1 MEKKLKI
8 LVIRFSSIGDIV
20 LTFHALRCLRE
31 KHPTAE
37 VHFLTKSTYKD
48 LLLASTFHDK
58 ALFFEGDLK
67 QTKRAI
73 RKENYT
79 HIIDLHNNL
88 RTRLLTIGIRGVHL
102 SRFNKLNWEK
112 WLLTRIKKNRL
123 PNKHL
128 VERYIDAF
136 SELGVLNDSKNALFF
151 VPNIFEIDLN
161 GYDLR
166 KNAFLAI
173 AMGAQYRTKK
183 FPVAS
188 LIKVIESCDLPIVL
202 LGGHAEQEDGEKI
215 QAAFPQKKIYNLCGE
230 LSLLAS
236 ASILAQAKT
245 VLTNDTGLMHIAAMF
260 NVPIVSVWGNTI
272 PAFGMYPYRP
282 EKEGTVKIH
291 EVVGLNCRPCSK
303 IGYQEC
309 PKGHFNCMEKQD
321 LSAIATDIK
330 A

>member
-20 LTFHALRCLRE
+20 LTFHALRCLKE
-31 KHPTAE
+31 KHPNAE
-37 VHFLTKSTYKD
+37 VHFLTKSTYKE

-58 ALFFEGDLK
+58 TLFFEGDLK
-67 QTKRAI
+67 QTKGEI
-73 RKENYT
+73 RKENYS

-88 RTRLLTIGIRGVHL
+88 RTRLLTVGISGVQL
-102 SRFNKLNWEK
+102 KRLVKLNWKK
-112 WLLTRIKKNRL
+112 WLLTRLKKNKL
-123 PNKHL
+123 PNKH
-128 VERYIDAF
+128 VVDRYIDAF
-136 SELGVLNDSKNALFF
+136 TDLDVKSDHKNTAFF
-151 VPNIFEIDLN
+151 VPNTFEIELN
-161 GYDLR
+161 RYDLR
-166 KNAFLAI
+166 KKSFLAI

-188 LIKVIESCDLPIVL
+188 LIEVIESYDLPIVL
-202 LGGHAEQEDGEKI
+202 LGGHTEQVDGKKI
-215 QAAFPQKKIYNLCGE
+215 QAAFPQKKMYNLCGE

-236 ASILAQAKT
+236 ASILSQAKM

-260 NVPIVSVWGNTI
+260 DVPIVSIWGNTV
-272 PAFGMYPYRP
+272 PAFGMSPYRP
-282 EKEGTVKIH
+282 GNEKSVKIH

-309 PKGHFNCMEKQD
+309 PKGHFKCMEKQD

>member
-58 ALFFEGDLK
+58 SLFFEGDLK

-136 SELGVLNDSKNALFF
+136 SELGVLNDSKNTLFF
-151 VPNIFEIDLN
+151 VPNEFKIDLN
-161 GYDLR
+161 HYELGE
-166 KNAFLAI
+166 NAFLAI

-236 ASILAQAKT
+236 ASILSQAKT

-260 NVPIVSVWGNTI
+260 DVPIVSIWGNTV
-272 PAFGMYPYRP
+272 PVFGMSPYRP
-282 EKEGTVKIH
+282 GKEATVKIH

-330 A
+330 V

>member
-31 KHPTAE
+31 KYPNAE
-37 VHFLTKSTYKD
+37 IHFLTKSRYSE
-48 LLLASTFHDK
+48 LLQASTFHDK
-58 ALFFEGDLK
+58 ALFFEGDLM
-67 QTKRAI
+67 QTRSII

-79 HIIDLHNNL
+79 HIVDLHNNL
-88 RTRLLTIGIRGVHL
+88 RTRLLTVGIRGVHL

-112 WLLTRIKKNRL
+112 WLFTRIKKNRL
-123 PNKHL
+123 PNKH
-128 VERYIDAF
+128 VVDRYIEAF
-136 SELGVLNDSKNALFF
+136 SQLGVLNDSNNTLFF
-151 VPNIFEIDLN
+151 VPNEFKIELN
-161 GYDLR
+161 LYDL
-166 KNAFLAI
+166 KENAFLAI
-173 AMGAQYRTKK
+173 GLGAQYKTKK
-183 FPVAS
+183 FPVSS
-188 LIKVIESCDLPIVL
+188 LIKVLESYDLPIVL
-202 LGGHAEQEDGEKI
+202 LGGDAEQEDGIKI

-236 ASILAQAKT
+236 ASILSQAKT

-260 NVPIVSVWGNTI
+260 DVPIVSIWGNTV
-272 PAFGMYPYRP
+272 PAFGMCSYRP
-282 EKEGTVKIH
+282 GNEKSVKIH

-303 IGYQEC
+303 IGYQKC

>member
-1 MEKKLKI
+1 MGKELKV

-31 KHPTAE
+31 KHPNAE
-37 VHFLTKSTYKD
+37 IHFLTKSRYSE
-48 LLLASTFHDK
+48 LLQASTFHDK
-58 ALFFEGDLK
+58 ALFFEGDLM
-67 QTKRAI
+67 QTRSII

-79 HIIDLHNNL
+79 HIVDLHNNL

-112 WLLTRIKKNRL
+112 WLFTRLKKNKL

-136 SELGVLNDSKNALFF
+136 SELGVLNDSKNTLFF
-151 VPNIFEIDLN
+151 VPNEFKIDVNYYELA
-161 GYDLR
+161 G
-166 KNAFLAI
+166 NAFLAI
-173 AMGAQYRTKK
+173 AMGAQYSTKK

-188 LIKVIESCDLPIVL
+188 LIKVLESYDFPIML
-202 LGGHAEQEDGEKI
+202 LGGEAENEHGEKI

-236 ASILAQAKT
+236 ASILSQAKT

-260 NVPIVSVWGNTI
+260 DVPIVSIWGNTV
-272 PAFGMYPYRP
+272 PA
-282 EKEGTVKIH
+282 
-291 EVVGLNCRPCSK
+291 
-303 IGYQEC
+303 
-309 PKGHFNCMEKQD
+309 
-321 LSAIATDIK
+321 
-330 A
+330 

>member
-20 LTFHALRCLRE
+20 LTFHALRCLKE
-31 KHPTAE
+31 KHPNAE
-37 VHFLTKSTYKD
+37 VHFLTKSTYKE

-58 ALFFEGDLK
+58 TLFFEGDLK
-67 QTKRAI
+67 QTKGEI
-73 RKENYT
+73 RKENYS

-88 RTRLLTIGIRGVHL
+88 RTRLLTVGISGVQL
-102 SRFNKLNWEK
+102 KRLVKLNWKK
-112 WLLTRIKKNRL
+112 WLLTRLKKNKL
-123 PNKHL
+123 PNKH
-128 VERYIDAF
+128 VVDRYIDAF
-136 SELGVLNDSKNALFF
+136 TDLDVKSDHKNTAFF
-151 VPNIFEIDLN
+151 VPNTFEIELN
-161 GYDLR
+161 RYDLR
-166 KNAFLAI
+166 KKSFLAI

-188 LIKVIESCDLPIVL
+188 LIEVIESYDLPIVL
-202 LGGHAEQEDGEKI
+202 LGGHTEQEDSKKI
-215 QAAFPQKKIYNLCGE
+215 QAAFPQKKMYNLCGE

-236 ASILAQAKT
+236 ASILSQAKT

-260 NVPIVSVWGNTI
+260 DVPIVSIWGNTV
-272 PAFGMYPYRP
+272 PAFGMSPYRP
-282 EKEGTVKIH
+282 GNEKSVKIH

-309 PKGHFNCMEKQD
+309 PKGHFKCMEKQD

>member
-1 MEKKLKI
+1 MGKELKV

-58 ALFFEGDLK
+58 TLFFEGDLK

-73 RKENYT
+73 RKENYS

-102 SRFNKLNWEK
+102 IRFNKLNWEK
-112 WLLTRIKKNRL
+112 WLFTRLKKNKL

-136 SELGVLNDSKNALFF
+136 SELGVLNDSKNTLFF
-151 VPNIFEIDLN
+151 VPNEFKIELN
-161 GYDLR
+161 QYELAE
-166 KNAFLAI
+166 NPFLAI
-173 AMGAQYRTKK
+173 AMGAQYSTKK
-183 FPVAS
+183 FPVSS
-188 LIKVIESCDLPIVL
+188 LIKVLESYDLPIVL
-202 LGGHAEQEDGEKI
+202 LGGEAENEDGQKI
-215 QAAFPQKKIYNLCGE
+215 QEAFPQKKIYNLCGE

-236 ASILAQAKT
+236 ASILSQAKT

-260 NVPIVSVWGNTI
+260 DVPIVSVWGNTV

-321 LSAIATDIK
+321 VSAIAADIK
-330 A
+330 V

>member
-58 ALFFEGDLK
+58 TLFFEGDLK

-112 WLLTRIKKNRL
+112 WLLTRLKKNKL

-136 SELGVLNDSKNALFF
+136 SELGVLNDSKNTLFF
-151 VPNIFEIDLN
+151 VPNEFKIDLN
-161 GYDLR
+161 HYELGE
-166 KNAFLAI
+166 NPFLAI
-173 AMGAQYRTKK
+173 AMGAQYSTKK
-183 FPVAS
+183 FPVSS
-188 LIKVIESCDLPIVL
+188 LIKVLESYDLPIVL
-202 LGGHAEQEDGEKI
+202 LGGEAENEHGQKI

-236 ASILAQAKT
+236 ASILSQAKT

-260 NVPIVSVWGNTI
+260 DVPIVSIWGNTV

-291 EVVGLNCRPCSK
+291 EVLGLNCRPCSK

>member
-20 LTFHALRCLRE
+20 LTFHALRCLKE
-31 KHPTAE
+31 KHPNAE
-37 VHFLTKSTYKD
+37 VHFLTKSTYKE

-58 ALFFEGDLK
+58 TLFFDGDLK
-67 QTKRAI
+67 QTKGEI
-73 RKENYT
+73 RKENYS

-88 RTRLLTIGIRGVHL
+88 RTRLLTVGISGVQL
-102 SRFNKLNWEK
+102 KRLVKLNWKK
-112 WLLTRIKKNRL
+112 WLLTRLKKNKL
-123 PNKHL
+123 PNKH
-128 VERYIDAF
+128 VVDRYIDAF
-136 SELGVLNDSKNALFF
+136 TDLDVKSDHKNTAFF
-151 VPNIFEIDLN
+151 VPNTFEIELN
-161 GYDLR
+161 RYDLR
-166 KNAFLAI
+166 KKSFLAI

-188 LIKVIESCDLPIVL
+188 LIEVIESYDLPIVL
-202 LGGHAEQEDGEKI
+202 LGGHTEQVDGKKI
-215 QAAFPQKKIYNLCGE
+215 QAAFPQKKMYNLCGE

-236 ASILAQAKT
+236 ASILSQAKT

-260 NVPIVSVWGNTI
+260 DVPIVSIWGNTV
-272 PAFGMYPYRP
+272 PAFGMSPYRP
-282 EKEGTVKIH
+282 GNEKSVKIH

-309 PKGHFNCMEKQD
+309 PKGHFKCMEKQD

>member
-1 MEKKLKI
+1 MGKELKI

-58 ALFFEGDLK
+58 TLFFEGDLT

-73 RKENYT
+73 RKENYS

-112 WLLTRIKKNRL
+112 WLLTRLKKNKL

-136 SELGVLNDSKNALFF
+136 TDLDVKSDHKNTLFF
-151 VPNIFEIDLN
+151 VPNEFKIELN
-161 GYDLR
+161 QYELAE
-166 KNAFLAI
+166 NPFLAI
-173 AMGAQYRTKK
+173 AMGAQYSTKK
-183 FPVAS
+183 FPVSS
-188 LIKVIESCDLPIVL
+188 LIKVLESYDLPIVL
-202 LGGHAEQEDGEKI
+202 LGGEAENEDGQKI
-215 QAAFPQKKIYNLCGE
+215 QEAFPQKKIYNLCGE

-236 ASILAQAKT
+236 ASILSQAKT

-260 NVPIVSVWGNTI
+260 DFPIVSIWGNTV
-272 PAFGMYPYRP
+272 PVFGMSTYRP
-282 EKEGTVKIH
+282 GKEAPVIIH

-321 LSAIATDIK
+321 VSAIAADIK
-330 A
+330 V

>member
-20 LTFHALRCLRE
+20 LTFHALRCLKE
-31 KHPTAE
+31 KHPNAE
-37 VHFLTKSTYKD
+37 VHFLTKSTYKE

-58 ALFFEGDLK
+58 TLFFDGDLK
-67 QTKRAI
+67 QTKGEI
-73 RKENYT
+73 RKENYS

-88 RTRLLTIGIRGVHL
+88 RTRLLTVGISGVQL
-102 SRFNKLNWEK
+102 KRLVKLNWKK
-112 WLLTRIKKNRL
+112 WLLTRLKKNKL
-123 PNKHL
+123 PNKH
-128 VERYIDAF
+128 VVDRYIDAF
-136 SELGVLNDSKNALFF
+136 TDLDVKSDHKNTAFF
-151 VPNIFEIDLN
+151 VPNTFEIELN
-161 GYDLR
+161 RYDLR
-166 KNAFLAI
+166 KKSFLAI

-188 LIKVIESCDLPIVL
+188 LIEVIESYDLPIVL
-202 LGGHAEQEDGEKI
+202 LGGHTEQEDGKKI
-215 QAAFPQKKIYNLCGE
+215 QAAFPQKKMYNLCGE

-236 ASILAQAKT
+236 ASILSQAKT

-260 NVPIVSVWGNTI
+260 DVPIVSIWGNTV
-272 PAFGMYPYRP
+272 PAFGMSPYRP
-282 EKEGTVKIH
+282 GNEKSVKIH

-309 PKGHFNCMEKQD
+309 PKGHFKCMEKQD

>member
-58 ALFFEGDLK
+58 TLFFEGDLK

-73 RKENYT
+73 RKENYS

-102 SRFNKLNWEK
+102 IRFNKLNWEK
-112 WLLTRIKKNRL
+112 WLFTRLKKNKL

-136 SELGVLNDSKNALFF
+136 SELGVLNDSKNTLFF
-151 VPNIFEIDLN
+151 VPNEFKIELN
-161 GYDLR
+161 LYDL
-166 KNAFLAI
+166 KENAFLAI
-173 AMGAQYRTKK
+173 ALGAQYKTKK
-183 FPVAS
+183 FPVSS
-188 LIKVIESCDLPIVL
+188 LIKVLEFYDLPIVL
-202 LGGHAEQEDGEKI
+202 LGGEAEQEDGIKI
-215 QAAFPQKKIYNLCGE
+215 QEAFPQKKMYNLCGE

-236 ASILAQAKT
+236 ASILSQAKT

-260 NVPIVSVWGNTI
+260 DVPIVSIWGNTV

-309 PKGHFNCMEKQD
+309 PIGHFNCMEKQD
-321 LSAIATDIK
+321 VSAIAADIK
-330 A
+330 V

>member
-58 ALFFEGDLK
+58 TLFFEGDLK

-73 RKENYT
+73 RKENYS

-112 WLLTRIKKNRL
+112 WLFTRIKKNRL

-136 SELGVLNDSKNALFF
+136 GELGVLNDSNNTLFF
-151 VPNIFEIDLN
+151 VPNEFKIELN
-161 GYDLR
+161 RYDL
-166 KNAFLAI
+166 KENAFLAI
-173 AMGAQYRTKK
+173 AMGAQYSTKK
-183 FPVAS
+183 FPVSS
-188 LIKVIESCDLPIVL
+188 LIKVLESYDLPIVL
-202 LGGHAEQEDGEKI
+202 LGGEAENEHGQKI

-260 NVPIVSVWGNTI
+260 DVPIVSIWGNTV
-272 PAFGMYPYRP
+272 PAFGMSPYRP
-282 EKEGTVKIH
+282 GNEKSVKIH
-291 EVVGLNCRPCSK
+291 EVLGLNCRPCSK

>member
-20 LTFHALRCLRE
+20 LTFHALRCLKE
-31 KHPTAE
+31 KHPNAE
-37 VHFLTKSTYKD
+37 VHFLTKSTYKE

-58 ALFFEGDLK
+58 TLFFDGDLK
-67 QTKRAI
+67 QTKGEI
-73 RKENYT
+73 RKENYS

-88 RTRLLTIGIRGVHL
+88 RTRLLTFGISGVQL
-102 SRFNKLNWEK
+102 KRLVKLNWKK
-112 WLLTRIKKNRL
+112 WLLTRLKKNKL
-123 PNKHL
+123 PNKH
-128 VERYIDAF
+128 VVDRYIDAF
-136 SELGVLNDSKNALFF
+136 TDLDVKSDHKNTAFF
-151 VPNIFEIDLN
+151 VPNTFEIELN
-161 GYDLR
+161 RYDLR
-166 KNAFLAI
+166 KKSFLAI

-188 LIKVIESCDLPIVL
+188 LIEVIESYDLPIVL
-202 LGGHAEQEDGEKI
+202 LGGHTEQEDGKKI
-215 QAAFPQKKIYNLCGE
+215 QAAFPQKKMYNLCGE

-236 ASILAQAKT
+236 ASILSQAKT

-260 NVPIVSVWGNTI
+260 DVPIVSIWGNTV
-272 PAFGMYPYRP
+272 PAFGMSPYRP
-282 EKEGTVKIH
+282 GNEKSVKIH

-309 PKGHFNCMEKQD
+309 PKGHFKCMEKQD

>member
-20 LTFHALRCLRE
+20 LTFHALRCLKE
-31 KHPTAE
+31 KHPNAE
-37 VHFLTKSTYKD
+37 VHFLTKSTYKE

-58 ALFFEGDLK
+58 TLFFEGDLK
-67 QTKRAI
+67 QTKGEI
-73 RKENYT
+73 RKENYS

-88 RTRLLTIGIRGVHL
+88 RTRLLTVGISGVQL
-102 SRFNKLNWEK
+102 KRLVKLNWKK
-112 WLLTRIKKNRL
+112 WLLTRLKKNKL
-123 PNKHL
+123 PNKH
-128 VERYIDAF
+128 VVDRYIDAF
-136 SELGVLNDSKNALFF
+136 TDLDVKSDHKNTAFF
-151 VPNIFEIDLN
+151 VPITFEIELN
-161 GYDLR
+161 RYDLR
-166 KNAFLAI
+166 KKSFLAI

-188 LIKVIESCDLPIVL
+188 LIEVIESYDLPIVL
-202 LGGHAEQEDGEKI
+202 LGGHTEQEDSKKI
-215 QAAFPQKKIYNLCGE
+215 QAAFPQKKMYNLCGE

-236 ASILAQAKT
+236 ASILSQAKT

-260 NVPIVSVWGNTI
+260 DVPIVSIWGNTV
-272 PAFGMYPYRP
+272 PAFGMSPYRP
-282 EKEGTVKIH
+282 GNEKSVKIH

-309 PKGHFNCMEKQD
+309 PKGHFKCMEKQD

>member
-20 LTFHALRCLRE
+20 LTFHALRCLKE
-31 KHPTAE
+31 KHPNAE
-37 VHFLTKSTYKD
+37 VHFLTKSTYKE

-58 ALFFEGDLK
+58 ILFFEGDLK
-67 QTKRAI
+67 QTKSEI
-73 RKENYT
+73 RKENYS

-88 RTRLLTIGIRGVHL
+88 RTRLLTVGIRGVQL
-102 SRFNKLNWEK
+102 KRLVKLNWKK
-112 WLLTRIKKNRL
+112 WLLTRLKMNKL
-123 PNKHL
+123 PNKH
-128 VERYIDAF
+128 VVDRYIDAF
-136 SELGVLNDSKNALFF
+136 TDLDVKSDHKNTAFF
-151 VPNIFEIDLN
+151 VPNTFEIELN
-161 GYDLR
+161 RYDLR
-166 KNAFLAI
+166 KKSFLAI

-188 LIKVIESCDLPIVL
+188 LIEVIESYDLPIVL
-202 LGGHAEQEDGEKI
+202 LGGHTEQVDGKKI
-215 QAAFPQKKIYNLCGE
+215 QAAFPQKKMYNLCGE

-236 ASILAQAKT
+236 ASILSQAKT

-260 NVPIVSVWGNTI
+260 DVPIVSIWGNTV
-272 PAFGMYPYRP
+272 PAFGMSPYRP
-282 EKEGTVKIH
+282 GNEKSVKIH

-309 PKGHFNCMEKQD
+309 PKGHFKCMEKQD